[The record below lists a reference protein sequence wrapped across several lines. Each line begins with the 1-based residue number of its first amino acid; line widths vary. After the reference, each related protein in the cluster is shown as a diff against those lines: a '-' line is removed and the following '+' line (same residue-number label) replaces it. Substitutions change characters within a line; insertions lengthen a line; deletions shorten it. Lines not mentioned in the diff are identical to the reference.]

1 MQSTL
6 IDECVALLKA
16 NHNLIL
22 TGAPGTGKT
31 WLAREIAR
39 RISSPCPSAT
49 DKADELTDQEIFT
62 ILQSSTQINS
72 IEGEDTY
79 TIQGV
84 NGNRIFFGGDN
95 VGDRSCT
102 FNAVRKAYKQKLW
115 QGGQQRNQSEPY
127 TPAIA
132 KYLYEHRHLLATE
145 ADGAASAIQFVQFH
159 PSYDY
164 TDFVEGL
171 RPIPGTVRG
180 EIGFERK
187 DGIFKTFCK
196 QALRHNPVS
205 LFDEIFGQLTTD
217 IANGRIQTLPLKSGN
232 ASATLSLSVNGC
244 IKWSR
249 SSDDETDANC
259 VSKDRLFKLFRRYD
273 TKEKLEAIPHIDHA
287 IRDVI
292 GGCNSTYYWAVL
304 HHVLTQMEPRSKSFV
319 FLIDEINRGELSK
332 IFGEL
337 FFSLDPGYRGTAG
350 RTQTQYQNLIT
361 DPDDPFREGF
371 YVPENVY
378 LVGTMND
385 IDRSV
390 ESMDFAMRRRFA
402 WKEIEAA
409 SSTGMLDS
417 LGSRKDEAVAR
428 MNRLNQAIW
437 DERTQTGVEGLGS
450 AYHIGGAY
458 FKKLELYLP
467 ENGTDAPTDVEAAY
481 RKLWDNHLEGL
492 LYEYLRGM
500 PDARHTLQQL
510 KEAYEGS
517 ADRQQP

>member
-39 RISSPCPSAT
+39 RISSPCPSTAN
-49 DKADELTDQEIFT
+49 KADELTDQDFFT
-62 ILQSSTQINS
+62 ILQPGTQINS
-72 IEGEDTY
+72 SHNRNTY

-84 NGNRIFFGGDN
+84 NGNRIYFGGN
-95 VGDRSCT
+95 NIESRSCT
-102 FNAVRKAYKQKLW
+102 FNDIRKAYKQKLW
-115 QGGQQRNQSEPY
+115 QGGQQRNGLDPY
-127 TPAIA
+127 KAAIA

-145 ADGAASAIQFVQFH
+145 AEDVASAIQFVQFH

-205 LFDEIFGQLTTD
+205 LFDEIFEQLTAD
-217 IANGRIQTLPLKSGN
+217 IANGRIKALPTKN
-232 ASATLSLSVNGC
+232 KDVFISLNFTSNSR
-244 IKWSR
+244 IKLNR
-249 SSDDETDANC
+249 SSDNETDANC
-259 VSKDRLFKLFRRYD
+259 ISKDRLFKLFRRYD
-273 TKEKLEAIPHIDHA
+273 TKEKLEAITHIGHA

-337 FFSLDPGYRGTAG
+337 FFSLDPGYRGRAG

-378 LVGTMND
+378 LIGTMND

-409 SSTGMLDS
+409 SNTGMLDS
-417 LGSRKDEAVAR
+417 LGSQKDEAMAR

-437 DERTQTGVEGLGS
+437 DERTQTGVEGLTS
-450 AYHIGGAY
+450 R
-458 FKKLELYLP
+458 
-467 ENGTDAPTDVEAAY
+467 N
-481 RKLWDNHLEGL
+481 
-492 LYEYLRGM
+492 
-500 PDARHTLQQL
+500 
-510 KEAYEGS
+510 
-517 ADRQQP
+517 